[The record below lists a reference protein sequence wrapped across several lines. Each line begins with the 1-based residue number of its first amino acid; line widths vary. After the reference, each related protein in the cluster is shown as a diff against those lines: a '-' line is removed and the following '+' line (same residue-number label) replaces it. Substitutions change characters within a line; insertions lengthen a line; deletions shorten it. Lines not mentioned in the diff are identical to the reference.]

1 MIIIGIT
8 GSIGMGKTTISSM
21 FKLLKIPVFD
31 SDKQVKKILENNY
44 YIIDRIYKL
53 WPDTVILSKNQKKID
68 KVALGNKIFTNH
80 KNKIILEKI
89 IHPIVQKA
97 RNKFL
102 KDNIKSYI
110 VGLDVPLLYETGTN
124 KKCDYVFLVNTSKKN
139 QRKRVLARKNMTEK
153 KFNLINNAQWSF
165 EKKKKFKPI
174 IINTSNG
181 KFISFI
187 IVLINLLKILVIRNL
202 QNDKRTSSRH

>member
-110 VGLDVPLLYETGTN
+110 VGLDVPLLYETGSN